1 MLRRSMRVLST
12 LFILAS
18 PWVLY
23 LALSQDRVDIAAAA
37 LVGWVILR
45 SLPILVTARRAQL
58 AAALRLPAIAL
69 CFALLGWIFD
79 RGWMLLVL
87 PSATQAAFGATFL
100 RSLRSTPLV
109 EHFARM
115 VKPDLSAGELAH
127 CRSWT
132 LVWGVYLIALAALG
146 LVFARFASLGLWTLY
161 TGVVSYGLI
170 GVLFSVE
177 YVIRKIRF
185 RDYGKNPVDWLL
197 GLLFP
202 GASC

>member
-115 VKPDLSAGELAH
+115 VKPDLSADELAH

-170 GVLFSVE
+170 GVLFSIE

-197 GLLFP
+197 GLVFP
-202 GASC
+202 RASC

>member
-1 MLRRSMRVLST
+1 MMRRTMRILST

-23 LALSQDRVDIAAAA
+23 LTLSQDRIDIAAAT

-45 SLPILVTARRAQL
+45 SLPTLVTAQRAQL

-69 CFALLGWIFD
+69 VFALLGWIFE

-115 VKPDLSAGELAH
+115 VKPRLSAGEIAH
-127 CRSWT
+127 CRVWT
-132 LVWGVYLIALAALG
+132 ALWGIYLILVAAVG
-146 LVFARFASLGLWTLY
+146 LVFARLASLEVWTLY

-170 GVLFSVE
+170 GLLFAVE
-177 YVIRKIRF
+177 YTIRKVRF
-185 RDYGKNPVDWLL
+185 RDYGKNPVDWVIRR
-197 GLLFP
+197 LFP
-202 GASC
+202 GPSC

>member
-1 MLRRSMRVLST
+1 MLRRTMRVVSA

-23 LALSQDRVDIAAAA
+23 VALSQDRLDIAALM

-45 SLPILVTARRAQL
+45 SLPTLVTVPRAQL
-58 AAALRLPAIAL
+58 AAALRLPAVAL
-69 CFALLGWIFD
+69 VFAVLGWIFD

-100 RSLRSTPLV
+100 RSLGSTPLV

-115 VKPDLSAGELAH
+115 VKPALSPAEVAH
-127 CRSWT
+127 CRAFT
-132 LVWGVYLIALAALG
+132 RVWGIYLIAVALVG
-146 LVFARFASLGLWTLY
+146 LGFARLASLEAWALY

-170 GVLFSVE
+170 GLLFAVE
-177 YVIRKIRF
+177 YTIRKIRF

-197 GLLFP
+197 SRLFP
-202 GASC
+202 GAP

>member
-1 MLRRSMRVLST
+1 MLSRSMRVLST

-18 PWVLY
+18 PWVFY
-23 LALSQDRVDIAAAA
+23 VTLSQDRIDVAAAT

-45 SLPILVTARRAQL
+45 SLPTLLTARRAQL

-69 CFALLGWIFD
+69 VFAVLGWLFD

-115 VKPDLSAGELAH
+115 VKPRLSAGELAH
-127 CRSWT
+127 CRLWT
-132 LVWGVYLIALAALG
+132 TVWGLYLILLAAVG
-146 LVFARFASLGLWTLY
+146 LLLARFASLSLWTLY
-161 TGVVSYGLI
+161 TGIVSYGLI
-170 GVLFSVE
+170 GLLFAVE
-177 YVIRKIRF
+177 YTIRKIRF
-185 RDYGKNPVDWLL
+185 RDYGRNPVDWILSR
-197 GLLFP
+197 LFP
-202 GASC
+202 GPSC